1 MSWFTSAM
9 SSSLGRKLLMAL
21 TGFFLI
27 IFLIV
32 HLAGNLQ
39 LLMSD
44 KGEAFNQYAHFMTT
58 NSLVK
63 ITSFILYAAFIVHII
78 WSIILYRQN
87 SSARPIGYAKHKP
100 LARSW
105 SSRNMGILG
114 TIIFIF
120 LVIHLKNFWYEMHWG
135 GIQTAKYEA
144 GEFKDL
150 YAVSVAA
157 FTQWWYTL
165 FYVVAMV
172 FLAFHLYHGFKSM
185 FQTFGINHPKYNP
198 LINFL
203 GTAYAI
209 LIPAAFAAIPIII
222 YFKHN

>member
-9 SSSLGRKLLMAL
+9 STSIGRKLLMAL
-21 TGFFLI
+21 TGGFLV
-27 IFLIV
+27 IFLLV
-32 HLAGNLQ
+32 HLVGNL
-39 LLMSD
+39 LLLKAD
-44 KGEAFNQYAHFMTT
+44 KGEAFNTYADFMTT
-58 NSLVK
+58 SPAIVS
-63 ITSFILYAAFIVHII
+63 TSFIMYAVWIIHIVYA
-78 WSIILYRQN
+78 IILYRQN
-87 SSARPIGYAKHKP
+87 SSARPVSYVTQKP
-100 LARSW
+100 LARTW

-120 LVIHLKNFWYEMHWG
+120 LVIHLKSFWYEMHWG
-135 GIQTAKYEA
+135 GINTATYGV

-150 YAVSVAA
+150 YSVSVAA

-185 FQTFGINHPKYNP
+185 FQTLGINHPKYNP

-209 LIPAAFAAIPIII
+209 LIPAAFAAIPVII